1 MIKMLSCMDY
11 LMNEGFIS
19 DNFAENT
26 PTLQIYNYQVHENSI
41 KSDNFIPDVPYFY
54 FYAPKSWFKE
64 MSPIGED
71 R

>member
-1 MIKMLSCMDY
+1 MF
-11 LMNEGFIS
+11 G
-19 DNFAENT
+19 NFAENT

-54 FYAPKSWFKE
+54 FYAPKNWFKDL
-64 MSPIGED
+64 SLHIGDE